1 MPARPHP
8 LVGYTHI
15 ICQKCPMLAY
25 VTSGKKGSLMSRTA
39 TQSLKDLKSR
49 GRTGW
54 VAIVSA
60 FVLPAAGLLCLFMP
74 HMIVDAL
81 PYILGV
87 AMVMSALLWGTASLL
102 DRKAGEDPRVGKALV
117 LAVLGVFAMVQ
128 GLESIGFLG
137 TAWGLL
143 GLGKAGEEFDE
154 AIAAIRAR
162 EPFFFSLAFN
172 IVELVLALLLIVNP
186 FENIEHHVIVLGI
199 QLILYPFG
207 LRREQGKTQI
217 AVEV

>member
-1 MPARPHP
+1 
-8 LVGYTHI
+8 
-15 ICQKCPMLAY
+15 
-25 VTSGKKGSLMSRTA
+25 MSRTA

-60 FVLPAAGLLCLFMP
+60 FVLPAAGLLCRFMP
-74 HMIVDAL
+74 HMMVDAL

-172 IVELVLALLLIVNP
+172 IVELALALLLIVNP

>member
-1 MPARPHP
+1 M
-8 LVGYTHI
+8 
-15 ICQKCPMLAY
+15 
-25 VTSGKKGSLMSRTA
+25 
-39 TQSLKDLKSR
+39 
-49 GRTGW
+49 
-54 VAIVSA
+54 
-60 FVLPAAGLLCLFMP
+60 
-74 HMIVDAL
+74 
-81 PYILGV
+81 
-87 AMVMSALLWGTASLL
+87 
-102 DRKAGEDPRVGKALV
+102 